1 LPKRYVDVQK
11 NELMRCLKLTAN
23 SIEFVSF
30 NSMRKAESF
39 QDDLYPDCIAGEP
52 ALTASKWLE
61 GTNADPKRKSLKF
74 DHP

>member
-1 LPKRYVDVQK
+1 
-11 NELMRCLKLTAN
+11 
-23 SIEFVSF
+23 
-30 NSMRKAESF
+30 MRKAESF